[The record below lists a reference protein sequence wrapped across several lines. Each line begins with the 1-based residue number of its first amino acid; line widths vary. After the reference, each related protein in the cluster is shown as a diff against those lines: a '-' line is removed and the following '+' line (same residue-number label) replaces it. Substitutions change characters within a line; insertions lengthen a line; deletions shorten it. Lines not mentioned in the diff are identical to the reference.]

1 MVAGLGIAADVAQD
15 AVLIGGDLA
24 EQVDDHQQ
32 VFEIQVP
39 LAHLDQQVVVAVA
52 EEAVAQFLVAAGTV
66 LGLHFAGVQHAAY
79 AVVPAAAVRYDGGQ
93 HASHVRIQAMSF
105 GQPEGV
111 LALEGVGQVQALA
124 GLAGIEQHHADVGAA
139 LEVGDAQYLA
149 ALEDERRV
157 AAAGQR
163 LLVQRASM
171 KRLSV
176 FMMFPW
182 CGCMR
187 RGQGARDDV
196 GGSEATALAPAARSG
211 LSGMS

>member
-149 ALEDERRV
+149 ALEDERRGPPPGSV
-157 AAAGQR
+157 SSYSG
-163 LLVQRASM
+163 ASM

-176 FMMFPW
+176 FMMFLGVDV
-182 CGCMR
+182 CVGGR
-187 RGQGARDDV
+187 ARATTW

>member
-1 MVAGLGIAADVAQD
+1 
-15 AVLIGGDLA
+15 
-24 EQVDDHQQ
+24 
-32 VFEIQVP
+32 
-39 LAHLDQQVVVAVA
+39 
-52 EEAVAQFLVAAGTV
+52 
-66 LGLHFAGVQHAAY
+66 
-79 AVVPAAAVRYDGGQ
+79 
-93 HASHVRIQAMSF
+93 MSF

-163 LLVQRASM
+163 LLVQRGFNEKAVGVHDVPLVWMYAS
-171 KRLSV
+171 
-176 FMMFPW
+176 
-182 CGCMR
+182 
-187 RGQGARDDV
+187 GQGARDDV